1 MSKPR
6 IIAGSAKNRVLETPK
21 RGTRPSPARLREA
34 VFNIL
39 EFEPRGTF
47 LDLFSGSGAMG
58 LEAASRG
65 WDSICVDISQE
76 AVNVIRKNAR
86 ALKLPV
92 TEVVKAD
99 ALKYVKTA
107 HADVLF
113 AAPPYDAELTP
124 IYDAVLE
131 SRAAPVIILQ
141 HPSNFDLIVP
151 PLGRD
156 VDKRMPYGFNAITLV
171 RRSHT

>member
-6 IIAGSAKNRVLETPK
+6 IIAGSAKNRALETPK

-65 WDSICVDISQE
+65 WQSICVDISQE
-76 AVNVIRKNAR
+76 AVTVIRKNAR
-86 ALKLPV
+86 ALKL
-92 TEVVKAD
+92 TSEIVKAD
-99 ALKYVKTA
+99 ALQYLKTA

-113 AAPPYDAELTP
+113 AAPPYDAELLP
-124 IYDAVLE
+124 IYDALLA
-131 SRAAPVIILQ
+131 SDTAPLMILQ
-141 HPSNFDLIVP
+141 HPSDFDLIVP
-151 PLGRD
+151 PLGRE
-156 VDKRMPYGFNAITLV
+156 VNKRRYGFNAITMV
-171 RRSHT
+171 RRSE

>member
-65 WDSICVDISQE
+65 WDSICVDISRD

-92 TEVVKAD
+92 TIVKAD

-156 VDKRMPYGFNAITLV
+156 VDKRIYGFNAITLV
-171 RRSHT
+171 RSHT

>member
-65 WDSICVDISQE
+65 WDSICVDISQG
-76 AVNVIRKNAR
+76 AIDVIRKNAR
-86 ALKLPV
+86 AFKLP

-107 HADVLF
+107 QADVLF
-113 AAPPYDAELTP
+113 AAPPYDADLTP
-124 IYDAVLE
+124 IYDALLE
-131 SRAAPVIILQ
+131 CHAAPYLILQ
-141 HPSNFDLIVP
+141 HPSDFDLIVP

-156 VDKRMPYGFNAITLV
+156 VDKRTYGSNAITLV
-171 RRSHT
+171 RRHT

>member
-6 IIAGSAKNRVLETPK
+6 IIAGSAKSRVLETPK

-65 WDSICVDISQE
+65 WDSTCVDISQA

-86 ALKLPV
+86 TLKLS

-99 ALKYVKTA
+99 ALKYVKTS
-107 HADVLF
+107 HTDVLF

-124 IYDAVLE
+124 IYDALLK
-131 SRAAPVIILQ
+131 SRAAPLIILQ

-151 PLGRD
+151 PLERD
-156 VDKRMPYGFNAITLV
+156 VDKRTYGFNAITLV
-171 RRSHT
+171 RSHT